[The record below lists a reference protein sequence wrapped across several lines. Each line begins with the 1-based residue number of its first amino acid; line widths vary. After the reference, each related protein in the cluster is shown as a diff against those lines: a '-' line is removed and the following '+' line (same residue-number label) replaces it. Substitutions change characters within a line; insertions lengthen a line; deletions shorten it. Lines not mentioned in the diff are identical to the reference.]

1 MHARTRC
8 DNFRRSAGP
17 ASGHFWTVLPAIAGA
32 LLPSLLPDAQPFE
45 ATIEDPIAGR
55 VRLTGLH
62 MNQPQS
68 DTLVVLIHG
77 LGGDA
82 TSPYIRAAARATIR
96 CGLSALCF
104 SMRGADGSGEDIF
117 HGGLTEDIRVA
128 LASPDLARY
137 RRVHIMGFSVGGHL
151 ALKAALDRVD
161 ARLAAVAAICPPLDL
176 DLATI
181 AFDQP
186 SRAFYRRHVFASVNR
201 VYDRAAARRRFL
213 TPAHEVRRA
222 RFCRERDALTV
233 VPRFGF
239 RNPEDYYERES
250 VATRM
255 HHLDIPSLLVAAV
268 YDPIIPAHTLRP
280 AIGDASDALT
290 VRWVEPGGHVYFR
303 SNLDLGF
310 GGALGLELQVLQ
322 WLAAQP
328 PPPGSA
334 TRFRS

>member
-1 MHARTRC
+1 MHATTGRER
-8 DNFRRSAGP
+8 FQSSAGP
-17 ASGHFWTVLPAIAGA
+17 VSGHFWTVLPAIAGS
-32 LLPSLLPDAQPFE
+32 LLPSLLPAAQLFE
-45 ATIEDPIAGR
+45 ATVEDPVAGR

-82 TSPYIRAAARATIR
+82 ASPYIRAAARATIR
-96 CGLSALCF
+96 HGQSALCL

-117 HGGLTEDIRVA
+117 HGGLTEDIRAA
-128 LASPDLARY
+128 LASRELARY
-137 RRVHIMGFSVGGHL
+137 RRIHLMGFSVGGHL

-181 AFDQP
+181 AFDHP
-186 SRAFYRRHVFASVNR
+186 SRAFYRRHVFANVNR
-201 VYDRAAARRRFL
+201 VYERAAARRRFL
-213 TPAHEVRRA
+213 TPACQVRRA

-239 RNPEDYYERES
+239 HSPEDYYERES
-250 VATRM
+250 VATRI
-255 HHLDIPSLLVAAV
+255 HQLDIPSLLVAAV
-268 YDPIIPAHTLRP
+268 YDPIIPACTLRP
-280 AIGDASDALT
+280 AIGDASGALT
-290 VRWVEPGGHVYFR
+290 ACWVKSGGHVYFR
-303 SNLDLGF
+303 SDLDLGF
-310 GGALGLELQVLQ
+310 GGVLGLDSQVLQ

-328 PPPGSA
+328 PPD
-334 TRFRS
+334 R